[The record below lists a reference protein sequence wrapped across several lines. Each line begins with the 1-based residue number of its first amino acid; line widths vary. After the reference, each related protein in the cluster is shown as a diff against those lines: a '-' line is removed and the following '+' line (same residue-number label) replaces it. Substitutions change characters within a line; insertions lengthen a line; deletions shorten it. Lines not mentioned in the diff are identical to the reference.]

1 MVKKEKKD
9 VEYTVVKLHVNNN
22 NNLKT
27 YFEKMAFASN
37 NLINVVTYHC
47 RQWFFYTQNLYYIE
61 NDIKDV
67 KFYKYDSEK
76 IDDLREHMYIYNQQ
90 LLQKNKKPVDFIKY
104 GLDAYFLHYYFKTIN
119 QIDYNCKDLSSQTS
133 QQITSKVTQSF
144 KDFKKALFDYIKHRE
159 KYKAKP
165 ELPRY
170 KKKKSMSGFYFTNQV
185 CTIKNNQI
193 NFPKTKLKLPF
204 TYQCKGR
211 YVRTEVIRKYNE
223 FKLSIVFEQDPKP
236 ALKETDVVAAID
248 LGVNN
253 LVAIT
258 TNKGQSLLVKDK
270 SLKSINQFANKEI
283 ARIHS
288 AQTTLKPNSKIVSS
302 KQLMKVYQK
311 RNRRIEH
318 FMYCTAS
325 IVLKFCLDNNVSK
338 LVIGKN
344 KDWKQ
349 DVKLRKDIKQNFIQ
363 IPFNKLIF
371 KIKEKLSCYGIEFLE
386 QEESYTSRASA
397 LDFDEIPVYNGKSAN
412 VEFSGRRAKRGL
424 YKTKNGILINA
435 DLNGSL
441 NIMRKAF
448 PDIEFETTDL
458 RYLQNPRVIKN
469 IMNSQRTAMG

>member
-1 MVKKEKKD
+1 MVEKKKKE
-9 VEYTVVKLHVNNN
+9 VTYTVVKLHVNDNDV
-22 NNLKT
+22 KA
-27 YFEKMAFASN
+27 YFEKTAFASN

-47 RQWFFYTQNLYYIE
+47 RQWFFYTQNLYYLE
-61 NDIKDV
+61 NDIKDA
-67 KFYKYDSEK
+67 KFYQYDSEK
-76 IDDLREHMYIYNQQ
+76 IDDLKEHMFIYNQQ
-90 LLQKNKKPVDFIKY
+90 LLQRNKKPVDFVKY
-104 GLDAYFLHYYFKTIN
+104 GLNAYFLHYYFKSIN
-119 QIDYNCKDLSSQTS
+119 QFDYNCKDLSSQTS
-133 QQITSKVTQSF
+133 QQITSKVTQTF
-144 KDFKKALFDYIKHRE
+144 NAFKKSLLDYFKHRE

-170 KKKKSMSGFYFTNQV
+170 KKKKSMSGFYFTNQD
-185 CTIKNNQI
+185 CKIKNNQI

-211 YVRTEVIRKYNE
+211 YIRTEIKRKYNE
-223 FKLSIVFEQDPKP
+223 FELNIVFEQDTKP
-236 ALKETDVVAAID
+236 QFKKTDVVAAID

-288 AQTTLKPNSKIVSS
+288 AQTILKPNSKVVSS

-325 IVLKFCLDNNVSK
+325 IVLKFCLENNVSK

-344 KDWKQ
+344 KGWKE
-349 DVKLRKDIKQNFIQ
+349 DIPFKKEYKQNFIQ
-363 IPFNKLIF
+363 IPFNSLIF
-371 KIKEKLSCYGIEFLE
+371 KIKEKLSWYGIEVLE
-386 QEESYTSRASA
+386 QEESYTSKASA
-397 LDFDEIPVYNGKSAN
+397 LDFDKLPVYNGKSAN
-412 VEFSGRRAKRGL
+412 VKFSGRRTKRGL
-424 YKTKNGILINA
+424 YKTKENILLNA

-448 PDIEFETTDL
+448 PEIKFETTDL
-458 RYLQNPRVIKN
+458 KYLQNPRTIRN
-469 IMNSQRTAMG
+469 IMNSQRITMG

>member
-1 MVKKEKKD
+1 MVKKEKKE
-9 VEYTVVKLHVNNN
+9 VTYTVIKLHVNNDD
-22 NNLKT
+22 LKT
-27 YFEKMAFASN
+27 YFKKMAFASN

-47 RQWFFYTQNLYYIE
+47 RQWFFYTQNLYYIQ

-67 KFYKYDSEK
+67 KFHQYDFEK
-76 IDDLREHMYIYNQQ
+76 IDDLKEHMYIYNQK
-90 LLQKNKKPVDFIKY
+90 LLQKNKKPVDFVKY
-104 GLDAYFLHYYFKTIN
+104 GLDAYFLHYYFKSIK
-119 QIDYNCKDLSSQTS
+119 QFEYNDKTLSSQTS
-133 QQITSKVTQSF
+133 QQITAKVTQTFNSF
-144 KDFKKALFDYIKHRE
+144 RKSLFDYFKNKE

-193 NFPKTKLKLPF
+193 KFPKTKLTLPF
-204 TYQCKGR
+204 TYEYKGR
-211 YVRTEVIRKYNE
+211 HIRTEVIRKYNDFE
-223 FKLSIVFEQDPKP
+223 LKLIFKQDPKP
-236 ALKETDVVAAID
+236 KFKETNIVASID

-283 ARIHS
+283 ARIQS
-288 AQTTLKPNSKIVSS
+288 AQTILKPNSKVISS

-371 KIKEKLSCYGIEFLE
+371 KIKEKLSCYGIEVLE
-386 QEESYTSRASA
+386 QEESYTSKASA
-397 LDFDEIPVYNGKSAN
+397 LDFDKIPVYNGKSAN
-412 VEFSGRRAKRGL
+412 VKFSGRRSKRGL
-424 YKTKNGILINA
+424 YKTKKGILINA

-448 PDIEFETTDL
+448 PKIEFETMDL
-458 RYLQNPRVIKN
+458 KYLQNPRIIKN
-469 IMNSQRTAMG
+469 IMNSQRITMG

>member
-1 MVKKEKKD
+1 MVKKEKK
-9 VEYTVVKLHVNNN
+9 ETTYTVVKLHVNNSEFKSYLEN
-22 NNLKT
+22 
-27 YFEKMAFASN
+27 MAFASN
-37 NLINVVTYHC
+37 NLTNVVIYYC

-67 KFYKYDSEK
+67 KFHQYDSEK
-76 IDDLREHMYIYNQQ
+76 IDDLRYHMYIYNQQ
-90 LLQKNKKPVDFIKY
+90 LLQRNKKPIDFIKSD
-104 GLDAYFLHYYFKTIN
+104 LDAYFLQYYLNNIN
-119 QIDYNCKDLSSQTS
+119 QSDYKCKDLSSQTS
-133 QQITSKVTQSF
+133 QQIVKKVTQTF
-144 KDFKKALFDYIKHRE
+144 KAFKSSLIDYFKHKE

-170 KKKKSMSGFYFTNQV
+170 KKKQSMSGFYFTNQV
-185 CTIKNNQI
+185 CKIKNNQI
-193 NFPKTKLKLPF
+193 KFPKTKLTLPF
-204 TYQCKGR
+204 TYDFKGR
-211 YVRTEVIRKYNE
+211 HVRTEVIRKYNE
-223 FKLSIVFEQDPKP
+223 FELNIVFEQDPKP
-236 ALKETDVVAAID
+236 KFKKTNVVAAID

-283 ARIHS
+283 SRIQS
-288 AQTTLKPNSKIVSS
+288 AQTTLKPNSKVVSS
-302 KQLMKVYQK
+302 KQLVKVYQK

-371 KIKEKLSCYGIEFLE
+371 KIKEKLSCYGIEVLE

-397 LDFDEIPVYNGKSAN
+397 LDFDEIPIYNGKSAN
-412 VEFSGRRAKRGL
+412 VEFSGTRSERGL
-424 YKTKNGILINA
+424 YKTKENILINA
-435 DLNGSL
+435 DLNGAL
-441 NIMRKAF
+441 NIMTKAF
-448 PDIEFETTDL
+448 PKIEFETMDL
-458 RYLQNPRVIKN
+458 KYLQNPRTIKN
-469 IMNSQRTAMG
+469 IMNSQRITMG

>member
-22 NNLKT
+22 NLKT
-27 YFEKMAFASN
+27 YFEKMAFTSN

-90 LLQKNKKPVDFIKY
+90 LLQRNKKPVDFIKY
-104 GLDAYFLHYYFKTIN
+104 GLDAYFLHYYFKSIN

-223 FKLSIVFEQDPKP
+223 FELRLVFEQDPKP
-236 ALKETDVVAAID
+236 QFKETDVVAAID

-283 ARIHS
+283 ARINS

-325 IVLKFCLDNNVSK
+325 IVLKFCLENNVSK

-344 KDWKQ
+344 KYWKQ
-349 DVKLRKDIKQNFIQ
+349 DVKLKKEDKQNFIH

-371 KIKEKLSCYGIEFLE
+371 KIKEKLSSYGIEVLE
-386 QEESYTSRASA
+386 QEESYTSKASA
-397 LDFDEIPVYNGKSAN
+397 LDFDKLPVYNRKSAN
-412 VEFSGRRAKRGL
+412 TNFSGRRNKRGL
-424 YKTKNGILINA
+424 YKTKDGILINA

-441 NIMRKAF
+441 NIMRKTF
-448 PDIEFETTDL
+448 PNIDFETKNL
-458 RYLQNPRVIKN
+458 RYLQNPRTIKN
-469 IMNSQRTAMG
+469 IMNSQRKAMG

>member
-1 MVKKEKKD
+1 MFD
-9 VEYTVVKLHVNNN
+9 
-22 NNLKT
+22 
-27 YFEKMAFASN
+27 
-37 NLINVVTYHC
+37 
-47 RQWFFYTQNLYYIE
+47 
-61 NDIKDV
+61 
-67 KFYKYDSEK
+67 
-76 IDDLREHMYIYNQQ
+76 
-90 LLQKNKKPVDFIKY
+90 
-104 GLDAYFLHYYFKTIN
+104 YFKH
-119 QIDYNCKDLSSQTS
+119 K
-133 QQITSKVTQSF
+133 
-144 KDFKKALFDYIKHRE
+144 E

-193 NFPKTKLKLPF
+193 KFPKTKLKLPF
-204 TYQCKGR
+204 TYKYKGR
-211 YVRTEVIRKYNE
+211 HIRTEVIRKYDD
-223 FKLSIVFEQDPKP
+223 FELRLIFEKDPKP
-236 ALKETDVVAAID
+236 QSKETNVVAAID

-283 ARIHS
+283 TRIHS
-288 AQTTLKPNSKIVSS
+288 AQTTLKPNSKVVSS

-325 IVLKFCLDNNVSK
+325 IVLKFCLENNVSK

-349 DVKLRKDIKQNFIQ
+349 DVKLKKKDKQNFIQ
-363 IPFNKLIF
+363 IPFNSLIS
-371 KIKEKLSCYGIEFLE
+371 KIKEKLSCYGIDVLE
-386 QEESYTSRASA
+386 QEESYTSKASA
-397 LDFDEIPVYNGKSAN
+397 LDFDKIPVYNDKSADTK
-412 VEFSGRRAKRGL
+412 FSGRRTKRGL

-435 DLNGSL
+435 DLNGAL

-448 PDIEFETTDL
+448 PKIEFETKDL
-458 RYLQNPRVIKN
+458 KYLKNPKTIEN
-469 IMNSQRTAMG
+469 IMNSQWVTMG

>member
-1 MVKKEKKD
+1 MVKKEKKE
-9 VEYTVVKLHVNNN
+9 VTYTVIKLHVNNDD
-22 NNLKT
+22 LKT

-47 RQWFFYTQNLYYIE
+47 RQWFFYTQNLYYIQ

-67 KFYKYDSEK
+67 KFHQYDSEK
-76 IDDLREHMYIYNQQ
+76 IDNLKEHMYIYNQT
-90 LLQKNKKPVDFIKY
+90 LLQRNKKPVDFVKY
-104 GLDAYFLHYYFKTIN
+104 GLDAYFLHYYFKSIN
-119 QIDYNCKDLSSQTS
+119 QSDYNCKDLSSQTS

-144 KDFKKALFDYIKHRE
+144 KDFKKALFDYIEHKE

-165 ELPRY
+165 ELPNY
-170 KKKKSMSGFYFTNQV
+170 KENNSMSGFYFTNQV

-211 YVRTEVIRKYNE
+211 HIRTEVIRKYNE
-223 FKLSIVFEQDPKP
+223 FELSIVFEQDPKP
-236 ALKETDVVAAID
+236 KFKETNVVASID

-253 LVAIT
+253 IVAIT
-258 TNKGQSLLVKDK
+258 TNNGQSLLVKDK

-288 AQTTLKPNSKIVSS
+288 AQTTLKANSKVVSS

-311 RNRRIEH
+311 HNRRIEH

-325 IVLKFCLDNNVSK
+325 IVLKFCLENNVSK

-344 KDWKQ
+344 KGWKE
-349 DVKLRKDIKQNFIQ
+349 DVPFKKEDKQNFIH

-371 KIKEKLSCYGIEFLE
+371 KIKEKLSCYGIEVLE
-386 QEESYTSRASA
+386 QEESYTSKASA
-397 LDFDEIPVYNGKSAN
+397 LDFDKLPIYNGKSAN
-412 VEFSGRRAKRGL
+412 TKFSGRRVKRGL

-448 PDIEFETTDL
+448 PEIKFETTDL
-458 RYLQNPRVIKN
+458 RYLQNPRTITN
-469 IMNSQRTAMG
+469 ITNSQRMPMG

>member
-1 MVKKEKKD
+1 MVENKKKE
-9 VEYTVVKLHVNNN
+9 VSHTVVKLNVKNDEF
-22 NNLKT
+22 KS
-27 YFEKMAFASN
+27 YFENMAFASN
-37 NLINVVTYHC
+37 NLTNVVIYYC

-61 NDIKDV
+61 NDIKDF
-67 KFYKYDSEK
+67 KFHQYDSEK
-76 IDDLREHMYIYNQQ
+76 IDDLTHHMHLYNQQ
-90 LLQKNKKPVDFIKY
+90 LLQRNKKPIDFVRY
-104 GLDAYFLHYYFKTIN
+104 GLDAYFLHYYFKSIK
-119 QIDYNCKDLSSQTS
+119 QDDYNCKELSSQTS
-133 QQITSKVTQSF
+133 QQIVKKVTQTF
-144 KDFKKALFDYIKHRE
+144 KAFKNSLIDYYKRKD

-165 ELPRY
+165 ELPKY

-193 NFPKTKLKLPF
+193 KFPKTKLKLPF
-204 TYQCKGR
+204 TYKYKGR
-211 YVRTEVIRKYNE
+211 HIRTEVIRKYNE
-223 FKLSIVFEQDPKP
+223 FELNIVFEQDPKP
-236 ALKETDVVAAID
+236 KLKETDVVAAID

-288 AQTTLKPNSKIVSS
+288 TQTILKPNSKVVSS

-325 IVLKFCLDNNVSK
+325 IILKFCLENNVSK

-349 DVKLRKDIKQNFIQ
+349 EVKLKKKDKQNFIQ
-363 IPFNKLIF
+363 IPFNSLIS
-371 KIKEKLSCYGIEFLE
+371 KIKEKLSCYGIEVLE
-386 QEESYTSRASA
+386 QEESYTSKASA
-397 LDFDEIPVYNGKSAN
+397 LDFDKIPVYNDKSADTK
-412 VEFSGRRAKRGL
+412 FSGKRAKRGL
-424 YKTKNGILINA
+424 YKTKQGILINA
-435 DLNGSL
+435 DLNGAL

-448 PDIEFETTDL
+448 PKIEFETTDL
-458 RYLQNPRVIKN
+458 RYLQNPKIIKN
-469 IMNSQRTAMG
+469 IMNSQWVTMG

>member
-1 MVKKEKKD
+1 MVKKEKKE
-9 VEYTVVKLHVNNN
+9 VTHTVVKLSIKNDEFKSY
-22 NNLKT
+22 L
-27 YFEKMAFASN
+27 EKMSFASN
-37 NLINVVTYHC
+37 NLKNVVLYHC
-47 RQWFFYTQNLYYIE
+47 RQWFFYTQNLYYIKK
-61 NDIKDV
+61 DIKDV
-67 KFYKYDSEK
+67 KFHKYDSEK
-76 IDDLREHMYIYNQQ
+76 IDDLKQYMYIYNQK
-90 LLQKNKKPVDFIKY
+90 LLQRNKKPINFVKS
-104 GLDAYFLHYYFKTIN
+104 GLDAYFLHYYFKSIN

-133 QQITSKVTQSF
+133 QQITAKVTQTF
-144 KDFKKALFDYIKHRE
+144 KDFKTSLIDYFEHKE

-193 NFPKTKLKLPF
+193 KFPKTKLTLPF
-204 TYQCKGR
+204 TYDCKGR
-211 YVRTEVIRKYNE
+211 HIRTEVIRKYNE
-223 FKLSIVFEQDPKP
+223 FELRLVFEQDPKP
-236 ALKETDVVAAID
+236 KFKETDVVAAID

-288 AQTTLKPNSKIVSS
+288 AQTTLKPNSKVVSS

-325 IVLKFCLDNNVSK
+325 IVLKFCLNNNVSK

-344 KDWKQ
+344 KGWKENIPFKKE
-349 DVKLRKDIKQNFIQ
+349 DKQNFIQ
-363 IPFNKLIF
+363 IPFNSLIF
-371 KIKEKLSCYGIEFLE
+371 KIKDKLSCYGIEVLE
-386 QEESYTSRASA
+386 QEESYTSKASA
-397 LDFDEIPVYNGKSAN
+397 LDFDKLPVYNGKSAN
-412 VEFSGRRAKRGL
+412 VKFSGRRAKRGL
-424 YKTKNGILINA
+424 YKTKQGILVNA
-435 DLNGSL
+435 DLNGAL

-448 PDIEFETTDL
+448 PKVEFETTDL
-458 RYLQNPRVIKN
+458 KYLQNPRTIKN
-469 IMNSQRTAMG
+469 ITNSQRITMG

>member
-1 MVKKEKKD
+1 MVKKEKKE
-9 VEYTVVKLHVNNN
+9 VTYTVVKLHVNNN
-22 NNLKT
+22 DLKT
-27 YFEKMAFASN
+27 YFEKTAFASN

-61 NDIKDV
+61 NDIKDA
-67 KFYKYDSEK
+67 KFHQYDSEK
-76 IDDLREHMYIYNQQ
+76 IDDLRHHMYIYNQQ
-90 LLQKNKKPVDFIKY
+90 LLQRNKKPIDFIKS
-104 GLDAYFLHYYFKTIN
+104 GLDAYFLQYYLNFIN
-119 QIDYNCKDLSSQTS
+119 QSDYKCKDLSSQTS
-133 QQITSKVTQSF
+133 QQIVKKVTQSF
-144 KDFKKALFDYIKHRE
+144 KDFKKAFFDYLKHKE

-193 NFPKTKLKLPF
+193 KFPKTKLTLPF

-211 YVRTEVIRKYNE
+211 YIRTEVKRKYNE
-223 FKLSIVFEQDPKP
+223 FELSIVFEQDSKP
-236 ALKETDVVAAID
+236 QFKETNIVAAID

-258 TNKGQSLLVKDK
+258 TNEGQSLLVKDK
-270 SLKSINQFANKEI
+270 TLKSINQFANKEI

-288 AQTTLKPNSKIVSS
+288 AQTILKPNSKVVSS

-344 KDWKQ
+344 KDWKH

-371 KIKEKLSCYGIEFLE
+371 KIKEKLSCYGIEVLE
-386 QEESYTSRASA
+386 QEESYTSKASA
-397 LDFDEIPVYNGKSAN
+397 LDFDKLPVYNGKSAN
-412 VEFSGRRAKRGL
+412 VEFSGRRSERGL
-424 YKTKNGILINA
+424 YKTKENILINA
-435 DLNGSL
+435 DLNGAL

-448 PDIEFETTDL
+448 PKIEFETTDL
-458 RYLQNPRVIKN
+458 KYLQNPKTIKN
-469 IMNSQRTAMG
+469 IMNSQRITMG